1 MKRIYGDKVSNLYM
15 LEQNGF
21 KVPPFMYVDENYI
34 EQKEYYYLEKDK
46 YFKKHLKDSFLSIRT
61 SIYDEYNYS
70 QYVFQSYLN
79 KQSKDLNYVFKII
92 ERQFVKFKKNIN
104 RRFIPGVIIQQM
116 IPNKIISEIN
126 INNNKIIIKQ
136 KNKKNKMFY
145 FFNNV
150 NKIKINVN
158 KEYNNKLI
166 KIIKKIKKL
175 NLDFENLNLKL
186 FLFNKEWYVIS
197 FNYY

>member
-1 MKRIYGDKVSNLYM
+1 MDNKNFEEMKRIYGEKVSNLYM

-34 EQKEYYYLEKDK
+34 EQKEW
-46 YFKKHLKDSFLSIRT
+46 
-61 SIYDEYNYS
+61 
-70 QYVFQSYLN
+70 
-79 KQSKDLNYVFKII
+79 
-92 ERQFVKFKKNIN
+92 QFVKFKKNIN

-145 FFNNV
+145 FFYNV

-186 FLFNKEWYVIS
+186 FLFNWYSTRNPLEVVL
-197 FNYY
+197 